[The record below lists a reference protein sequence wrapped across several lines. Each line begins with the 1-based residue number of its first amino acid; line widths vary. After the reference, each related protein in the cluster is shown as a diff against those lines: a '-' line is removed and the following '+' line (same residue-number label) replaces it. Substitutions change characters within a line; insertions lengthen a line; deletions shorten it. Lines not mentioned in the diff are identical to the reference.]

1 MNNPRKA
8 LGNVLTYA
16 LLAVIALFAL
26 FPFLWTLAIAITDKT
41 VTSGVSI
48 YDFPRSLFPT
58 RITLGNFAEVF
69 ETFGLAKYLLNSLI
83 ITAATVV
90 GTLLIS
96 VLAAYPLAKLRFP
109 GKTILFT
116 LILATLVLPS
126 ETNFIVNILT
136 LQKLK
141 LLNTYW
147 GVVIPTIAT
156 AFGIFIVRQAYL
168 MIPDSLSESA
178 RIDGASDMQILWR
191 VLVPLSVPSLTALGI
206 FTLVNTWN
214 SYFWPSV
221 ALIFAPEKVP
231 LSVAVLRLK
240 GDFNYDPFNVAA
252 GSMIMMIPVLIIF
265 IAAQRFFMRGLEGA
279 VKG

>member
-1 MNNPRKA
+1 MNNPRKV
-8 LGNVLTYA
+8 LGNVLTYL

-48 YDFPRSLFPT
+48 YDFPRSLFPS
-58 RITLGNFAEVF
+58 RITLSNFAEVF
-69 ETFGLAKYLLNSLI
+69 ETFGLAKYLVNSLI
-83 ITAATVV
+83 ITAATVI

-96 VLAAYPLAKLRFP
+96 ALAAYPLAKLRFP

-206 FTLVNTWN
+206 FTLVNPWN

>member
-1 MNNPRKA
+1 MNNPRKV
-8 LGNVLTYA
+8 LGNVLTYL

-48 YDFPRSLFPT
+48 YDFPRSLFPS
-58 RITLGNFAEVF
+58 RVTLSNFAEVF
-69 ETFGLAKYLLNSLI
+69 ETFGLAKYLVNSLI
-83 ITAATVV
+83 ITAATVI

-96 VLAAYPLAKLRFP
+96 ALAAYPLAKLRFP

>member
-1 MNNPRKA
+1 MNNPHKV
-8 LGNVLTYA
+8 LINVFIYA
-16 LLAVIALFAL
+16 LLVVIALFAL

-41 VTSGVSI
+41 VASGVSI

-69 ETFGLAKYLLNSLI
+69 ETFGLAKYLVNSLI

-90 GTLLIS
+90 GT
-96 VLAAYPLAKLRFP
+96 FP

-252 GSMIMMIPVLIIF
+252 GSMIMMIPVLVIF

>member
-1 MNNPRKA
+1 MNNPRKV